1 MENERDEME
10 EREKKKIEEITKTL
24 FSELEEQ
31 IDQMIAEETYK
42 VRAKSALTIEEE
54 FEEIQRMVEENEI
67 EEDDNQ
73 TQEEMELG
81 SVLNGNTV
89 VIFANFLFQ
98 TQSRALNFA
107 DLISFTIT
115 HTFRFNMLAFTVS

>member
-81 SVLNGNTV
+81 SVLNGN
-89 VIFANFLFQ
+89 I
-98 TQSRALNFA
+98 
-107 DLISFTIT
+107 D
-115 HTFRFNMLAFTVS
+115 